1 MAYKQQLGRGK
12 INSFSAFEAKGL
24 IEGGGD
30 DPMVT
35 AETKAINRRA
45 TINTI
50 KDKLTPDFS
59 GLGGRLSK
67 KVSQMKP
74 GVMRNVAL
82 NVSNT
87 LMGKKP
93 NPSDTQMVSKRKANK
108 EKEQDQTI
116 TPKKRIDKRKAL
128 EYGLLAGGMS
138 LPVLVKKIADAK
150 KGKIPD

>member
-35 AETKAINRRA
+35 AETRAINRRA

-50 KDKLTPDFS
+50 KEKLTPDFS
-59 GLGGRLSK
+59 GLGGRLSR

-82 NVSNT
+82 NVSRG
-87 LMGKKP
+87 LMGKKS
-93 NPSDTQMVSKRKANK
+93 NDSDQQMTTTSKDR
-108 EKEQDQTI
+108 QTL
-116 TPKKRIDKRKAL
+116 RS
-128 EYGLLAGGMS
+128 GGRS
-138 LPVLVKKIADAK
+138 ATSHADPVGCLNGVCTK
-150 KGKIPD
+150 P

>member
-35 AETKAINRRA
+35 AETRAINRRA

-59 GLGGRLSK
+59 GLGGRLSR

-82 NVSNT
+82 NVSNS
-87 LMGKKP
+87 LMGKKS
-93 NPSDTQMVSKRKANK
+93 NDSDQQMTTTSKDRK
-108 EKEQDQTI
+108 TL
-116 TPKKRIDKRKAL
+116 RS
-128 EYGLLAGGMS
+128 GGRS
-138 LPVLVKKIADAK
+138 ATSHADPVGCLNGVCTK
-150 KGKIPD
+150 P

>member
-30 DPMVT
+30 DPMIT

-59 GLGGRLSK
+59 GLGGRLSR

-93 NPSDTQMVSKRKANK
+93 NPSDTQLVSNRVARKEMK
-108 EKEQDQTI
+108 QHQT
-116 TPKKRIDKRKAL
+116 DYSG
-128 EYGLLAGGMS
+128 YGVLKSQGFGGGQQGMC
-138 LPVLVKKIADAK
+138 
-150 KGKIPD
+150 GKDGCLKPGT

>member
-1 MAYKQQLGRGK
+1 MAYKQQLGRDK

-24 IEGGGD
+24 VNSPMTYGDED
-30 DPMVT
+30 DPARTVSQIKRT
-35 AETKAINRRA
+35 AAIEKVKKA
-45 TINTI
+45 
-50 KDKLTPDFS
+50 LTPDFS

-93 NPSDTQMVSKRKANK
+93 NPSDTQLVSNRVARK
-108 EKEQDQTI
+108 EKKENQT
-116 TPKKRIDKRKAL
+116 DYSGYGVLKAQG
-128 EYGLLAGGMS
+128 YGGGQQGMC
-138 LPVLVKKIADAK
+138 
-150 KGKIPD
+150 GKNGCLKPGT